1 MTLNWGHKII
11 LVFVAFVAM
20 MVTLVYKSMHTEF
33 DLVSKEYYK
42 EELGFQKVIDARNNA
57 SKLSSQIKI
66 RQTESQVIISLPAEM
81 KDKIVKGDVQFYC
94 PTRASN
100 DKKVGIQMDA
110 EGEIAFNKEQFT
122 AAPYIVKVSWEA
134 DGVSYYGEEGIQ
146 IN

>member
-11 LVFVAFVAM
+11 LVFIAFVAM

-57 SKLSSQIKI
+57 NKLSSRIKV
-66 RQTESQVIISLPAEM
+66 RQTGTQVIISLPAEM
-81 KDKIVKGDVQFYC
+81 KDRVVKGDVHFYC
-94 PTRASN
+94 PTQASN
-100 DKKVGIQMDA
+100 DKKVGLQMDT
-110 EGEIAFNKEQFT
+110 EGEIAFNKDQFT

-134 DGVSYYGEEGIQ
+134 DAVSYYGEEGIK
-146 IN
+146 IY